1 MRDLLTPAEWRILVL
16 LLLGLIV
23 MLLWRPR

>member
-1 MRDLLTPAEWRILVL
+1 MRDALTPAEWRILVL